1 MPEAPSPKPEVRPLD
16 LGVHERRF
24 RALIEN
30 AVGAIILV
38 APTGAVTFASASTGR
53 LLGWDP
59 VALIGQDPADRTHPD
74 DLPALLLLLS
84 ELMAAPG
91 AIRQATYRVRH
102 ADGTWRWVE
111 STITNMIADPEVGAL
126 VFNSVD
132 ITERRRLDAALA
144 EALRLEAVGR
154 LAGGVAHDFNNLLAV
169 ILGCSSFAVDQ
180 LAAHHPARLE
190 LAEIE
195 HAANRAAAL
204 TRQLLAISRKQVLT
218 PAPVELN
225 HALAELREI
234 IHRTLGGEIRVI
246 ERLHHEPVRTL
257 VDRGQLEQV
266 LLNLVVNA
274 RDAMPHGGTLTIT
287 TRTAS
292 LAASAAAALEIAP
305 GEFGVLEVADDGI
318 GMAPEI
324 LARVFEPFFTTK
336 APSQGTGLGLSTVF
350 GIARQSRGTIVGQ
363 STPGRGTTFTVYLP
377 RTDAAEPGQ
386 PVRRATPAVTRQ
398 RRLLVVDDDAAI
410 RGVCAR
416 ILASAGYAV
425 VTADSGATALA
436 QVDAGPAIDLVL
448 TDVVMPGMR
457 GPELAAQLRRARPE
471 VKVLYMSGYADGAL
485 GDGTPLPPATTLVAK
500 PFDRTRLL
508 GAVHAALDAG

>member
-1 MPEAPSPKPEVRPLD
+1 MPEDPSPKPEVRPLD

-74 DLPALLLLLS
+74 DLPALLALLA

-91 AIRQATYRVRH
+91 AIRQTTYRVRH
-102 ADGTWRWVE
+102 ADGSWRWVE
-111 STITNMIADPEVGAL
+111 STITNMIADPEVAAL

-132 ITERRRLDAALA
+132 VTERRRLDAALA

-257 VDRGQLEQV
+257 VDRGQLDQV

-287 TRTAS
+287 TRTAA
-292 LAASAAAALEIAP
+292 LAATAAAALDVAP

-318 GMAPEI
+318 GMAPEV

-363 STPGRGTTFTVYLP
+363 SMPGRGTTFTVYLP

-386 PVRRATPAVTRQ
+386 PTRRATPAVTRQ

-425 VTADSGATALA
+425 VTADSGAAALA
-436 QVDAGPAIDLVL
+436 QVEAGPAIDLVL
-448 TDVVMPGMR
+448 TDVVMPVMR
-457 GPELAAQLRRARPE
+457 GPELAVQLRRAHPE
-471 VKVLYMSGYADGAL
+471 IKVLYMSGYADGAL